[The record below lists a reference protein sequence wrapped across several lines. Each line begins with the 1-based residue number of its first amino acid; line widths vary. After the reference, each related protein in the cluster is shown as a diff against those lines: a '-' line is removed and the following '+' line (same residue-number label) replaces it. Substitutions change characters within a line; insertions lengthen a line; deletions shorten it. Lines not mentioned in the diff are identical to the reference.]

1 MAKGSISH
9 TALPPEGDQET
20 LYIVDISGYVFRA
33 YHALPPLTNSKGEP
47 THAVLGVVSML
58 LKLIRERQPVY
69 LAVAM
74 DSRTKS
80 FRHEISDLYKAN
92 RPPAPPDLKQQMA
105 RVGQIVDAYTIA
117 VYQQDGMEADD
128 IIASITRSARACNLK
143 VVVVSADK
151 DLLQLVEEK
160 VWMFDTMRNAVF
172 GIPETEKKMGVRPE
186 RVRDWL
192 ALVGDSSDNV
202 PGVPSIGPKTATKL
216 LTEYGDLDGIY
227 RAVEKIERQSLREK
241 LLSYREQAYLS
252 RRLVTLRDDLEIGFD
267 KSRVKAGAADPKRLK
282 ELFTELEFTRLLNQ
296 LPVDEEERLE
306 PVEKSPKLETK
317 AHSIVRTRKSLK
329 QLVEQ
334 LNNAAVVSLLT
345 VSADRADGEIDLLA
359 IACGCCSEFPEC
371 DMDSARDQSSRGDQL
386 DLSDISTAYI
396 PFISGH
402 MVSDPKVSVAQA
414 LRLLEPLLQKPELP
428 KVSADIK
435 RDSKVLFQFDLELQG
450 VVVDTMLASYL
461 LEPERRAHTLDD
473 IAFYLF
479 NRERIAGQ
487 VALAIAEGKREQTLA
502 DEHALED
509 NAARAADSA
518 RLALQCAHALLPQL
532 KKKACDGLLREVE
545 IPVARV
551 LAEMELTGFRID
563 CEHLSRLS
571 NKVADQL
578 GELEARCIELA
589 GHDFNVLSP
598 RQLETILFDELKL
611 PVLKRTKSARST
623 DHATLEDLA
632 AYHELPIAV
641 LQHRTLAKLKN
652 TYLDTLP
659 KQVNSRTGR
668 IHSEFHQVV
677 TATGR
682 LSSSD
687 PNLQNIPIRSELG
700 RSIRDAFIARD
711 GWEIF
716 SADYSQIELRVLA
729 HLSADASL
737 AEAFAANEDVHRR
750 TASAIFGVSSDA
762 VSREMRDQA
771 KTVNFAVIYGQSHFA
786 LARSL
791 RIERSQA
798 AKYIRAFFAKYAGVS
813 AYMDRVLKEARES
826 GYVQTLYG
834 RQRPLPELNSSNHMR
849 RQAAERI
856 ARNTP
861 IQGTAADIMKLA
873 MVAISREMKQRRMKS
888 KMLLTV
894 HDELIFEAPPDEKK
908 SLEQLVCDRME
919 NAMELTVPLLVDR
932 GWGKS
937 WGEAH

>member
-1 MAKGSISH
+1 MAKGSV
-9 TALPPEGDQET
+9 TLNGLPPEGDLET

-80 FRHEISDLYKAN
+80 FRHEISDIYKAN
-92 RPPAPPDLKQQMA
+92 RPPAPPDLKQQMG
-105 RVGQIVDAYTIA
+105 RVEQIVQAYAIS
-117 VYQQDGMEADD
+117 VFQQDGMEADD
-128 IIASITRSARACNLK
+128 IIASITRSARACDMK

-160 VWMFDTMRNAVF
+160 VWMFDTMRNSVF

-202 PGVPSIGPKTATKL
+202 PGVPSIGPKTAAKL
-216 LTEYGDLDGIY
+216 LIEYGDLDGIY
-227 RAVEKIERQSLREK
+227 RAIEEIKRQALKEK
-241 LLSYREQAYLS
+241 LRTHREQAYLS

-267 KSRVKAGAADPKRLK
+267 KSKVETGDPDVQRLK
-282 ELFTELEFTRLLNQ
+282 QLFTELEFTRMLNQ
-296 LPVDEEERLE
+296 LPLDEQE
-306 PVEKSPKLETK
+306 PVPVEQPSARE
-317 AHSIVRTRKSLK
+317 AEACSIVRTRNALK
-329 QLVEQ
+329 QLVDE
-334 LNNAAVVSLLT
+334 LEKAAFVSLLP
-345 VSADRADGEIDLLA
+345 VSAGRSDGEADLVA
-359 IACGCCSEFPEC
+359 IGFGYCFDSPTSESG
-371 DMDSARDQSSRGDQL
+371 SARPHSSQSDRFDASGIL
-386 DLSDISTAYI
+386 TAYI
-396 PFISGH
+396 PFRSGH
-402 MVSDPKVSVAQA
+402 LYSEPKVSVAQV
-414 LRLLEPLLQKPELP
+414 LQLLEPVLQNPELS
-428 KVSADIK
+428 KVSADVK
-435 RDSKVLFQFDLELQG
+435 RDSKAFFPFGVALQG
-450 VVVDTMLASYL
+450 VVIDTMLASYL
-461 LEPERRAHTLDD
+461 LEPERRAHTLEDV
-473 IAFYLF
+473 AFYLF
-479 NRERIAGQ
+479 NRERQPGQ
-487 VALAIAEGKREQTLA
+487 VALSIGKGKHGQTEV
-502 DEHALED
+502 DDQTLED
-509 NAARAADSA
+509 NAVRVSDTVL
-518 RLALQCAHALLPQL
+518 LAMQCAQALLPRL
-532 KKKACDGLLREVE
+532 KEKACDELMREVE
-545 IPVARV
+545 IPLARV

-563 CEHLSRLS
+563 CEHLSHLS
-571 NKVADQL
+571 NQVSDQL
-578 GELEARCIELA
+578 VKLEKRCIELA

-623 DHATLEDLA
+623 DHATLEDLS
-632 AYHELPIAV
+632 AYHDLPVAV
-641 LQHRTLAKLKN
+641 LQHRSLAKLKN

-659 KQVNSRTGR
+659 KQVNPRTGR
-668 IHSEFHQVV
+668 IHSKFHQVV

-737 AEAFAANEDVHRR
+737 LEAFTAGEDVHRR
-750 TASAIFGVSSDA
+750 TASAIFGVSDDA
-762 VSREMRDQA
+762 VTREMRDQA

-813 AYMDRVLKEARES
+813 AYMDSVLKEARET
-826 GYVQTLYG
+826 GYVRTLYG
-834 RQRPLPELNSSNHMR
+834 RRRPLPDLNSSNHVR

-873 MVAISREMKQRRMKS
+873 MVSIYNEMKQRGMQS
-888 KMLLTV
+888 NMLLTV
-894 HDELIFEAPPDEKK
+894 HDELIFEAPPDEKEP
-908 SLEQLVCDRME
+908 LDQLVCDRME
-919 NAMELTVPLLVDR
+919 NTIELTVPLLVDR

>member
-1 MAKGSISH
+1 MAKGSVSH
-9 TALPPEGDQET
+9 SGLPPEGDQET

-58 LKLIRERQPVY
+58 LKLIRERQPAY

-92 RPPAPPDLKQQMA
+92 RPPAPPDLKQQMG
-105 RVGQIVDAYTIA
+105 RVEQIVEAYAIS
-117 VYQQDGMEADD
+117 VFQQDGMEADD
-128 IIASITRSARACNLK
+128 IIASITRSARACDMK

-202 PGVPSIGPKTATKL
+202 PGVPSVGPKTAAKL
-216 LTEYGDLDGIY
+216 LIEYGDLDGIY
-227 RAVEKIERQSLREK
+227 RAVDAIKRQALKEK
-241 LLSYREQAYLS
+241 LQAYREQAYLS

-267 KSRVKAGAADPKRLK
+267 RSRVKTGGPDVQRLK
-282 ELFTELEFTRLLNQ
+282 ELFTELEFTRMLNQ
-296 LPVDEEERLE
+296 LPLDDEKPE
-306 PVEKSPKLETK
+306 PVEQRSTLGTETVL
-317 AHSIVRTRKSLK
+317 IVRTRKALK
-329 QLVEQ
+329 RLVDE
-334 LNNAAVVSLLT
+334 LGEAAVVSLLT
-345 VSADRADGEIDLLA
+345 VSADGPDESNDLLG
-359 IACGCCSEFPEC
+359 IGCGYCSESLAG
-371 DMDSARDQSSRGDQL
+371 DSNGARRQMSTGDKCHY
-386 DLSDISTAYI
+386 SEISAAYI

-402 MVSDPKVSVAQA
+402 LYSEPKLSVARVLQ
-414 LRLLEPLLQKPELP
+414 LLKPVLQNPELP
-428 KVSADIK
+428 KVSADVK
-435 RDSKVLFQFDLELQG
+435 RDSKAFFPYGLALQG
-450 VVVDTMLASYL
+450 VVIDTMLASYL
-461 LEPERRAHTLDD
+461 LEPERRAHSLEDV
-473 IAFYLF
+473 AFHLF
-479 NRERIAGQ
+479 SRERGVDQ
-487 VALAIAEGKREQTLA
+487 VAFAIGKGKSEQAAVDDQT
-502 DEHALED
+502 LED
-509 NAARAADSA
+509 NAAQAVDYT
-518 RLALQCAHALLPQL
+518 RLVMQCAQALLPRL
-532 KKKACDGLLREVE
+532 KEKACDELMREVE
-545 IPVARV
+545 IPLAGV

-571 NKVADQL
+571 NQVADQL
-578 GELEARCIELA
+578 KELEARCIALA

-623 DHATLEDLA
+623 DHATLEDLS
-632 AYHELPIAV
+632 AYHELPVAV
-641 LQHRTLAKLKN
+641 LQHRSLAKLKN

-659 KQVNSRTGR
+659 KQVDPRTGR
-668 IHSEFHQVV
+668 IHSEFNQVV

-737 AEAFAANEDVHRR
+737 LEAFTAGEDVHRR
-750 TASAIFGVSSDA
+750 TAAAIFGVSSDT
-762 VSREMRDQA
+762 VTREMRDQA

-798 AKYIRAFFAKYAGVS
+798 AKYIRAFFARYSGVS
-813 AYMDRVLKEARES
+813 AYMDSVLKEARES
-826 GYVQTLYG
+826 GYVHTLYG
-834 RQRPLPELNSSNHMR
+834 RRRPLPDLNSSNYVR

-873 MVAISREMKQRRMKS
+873 MVSISREIEQRRMKS

-894 HDELIFEAPPDEKK
+894 HDELIFEAPSEEKDA
-908 SLEQLVCDRME
+908 LEQLVCDRME
-919 NAMELTVPLLVDR
+919 NAIKLTVPLVVDR